1 MNKRVLK
8 YFGHLILFWMIFF
21 SVDRLL
27 FLIYNLDTSG
37 LSFFQ
42 LIEPFWRSLRLDLSA
57 ACYLIIPPFLLWLI
71 GLLIPLRSVG
81 VLLKVYFYIF
91 VPILVLGVVASMEI
105 YSEWGY
111 KLNRDAIDYL
121 KYPREFWASSLN
133 SPLGLLLIIYSICT
147 ILFTKWGFHIAGKFQ
162 DFSNIASGLNGKK
175 LINNVGI
182 AITGFIVFSV
192 CIRGGIQLAPINQS
206 FSYYSNNPTLNAT
219 AVNTFWNLIYS
230 YSREN
235 HKNSYQFFT
244 ADEIESKFNKSK
256 ETYINTPKI
265 FSMQK
270 PNIIMIVLEGVA
282 AELFES
288 MGGRNK
294 YTSNM
299 DRLIKNGLLFD
310 QIFATETRTDRGI
323 VSILS
328 GYPSLP
334 LISLVKQPDKAAKLS
349 FLPKHFLNNEYET
362 VFFYGGESEFAN
374 IKSYLLNAGF
384 NQIID
389 KNDFDKKDM
398 NSKWGAHDHIMFK
411 KSLSELKKLTEPFFA
426 TILTLSSHE
435 PFEVPIDPILKGEDR
450 QTLYK
455 NSIIYTDESV
465 GRFMSSIK
473 EESYFQNTIF
483 IFISDHGFRMG
494 DGHNRYPRRYH
505 IPLFIYGDPLGKKW
519 RGRKISII
527 GSQTDLAKTI
537 LNQFDLKYN
546 GFLFSKDLLNNVYG
560 NAFYTFNNGFGL
572 IEEEQSVIYDH
583 DSKSVTYLN
592 NFVSDSVNQF
602 LFDKGRAKLQKTYQ
616 DFIDR

>member
-27 FLIYNLDTSG
+27 FLIYNLDTPG

-42 LIEPFWRSLRLDLSA
+42 LIEPFWRALRLDLSA
-57 ACYLIIPPFLLWLI
+57 ACYLIIPTFLLWLI
-71 GLLIPLRSVG
+71 GLLIPIRSVSL
-81 VLLKVYFYIF
+81 LLKVYFFIF

-121 KYPREFWASSLN
+121 KYPKELWASSLN
-133 SPLGLLLIIYSICT
+133 SPLGLLLIIYLTST
-147 ILFTKWGFHIAGKFQ
+147 ILFTKWGLHIAGKFQ
-162 DFSNIASGLNGKK
+162 NFSNISSGLNGKK
-175 LINNVGI
+175 LIKNVGI
-182 AITGFIVFSV
+182 AITGFIAFLV

-206 FSYYSNNPTLNAT
+206 FAYYSNNPTLNAT
-219 AVNTFWNLIYS
+219 AVNTVWNLIYS
-230 YSREN
+230 YSRKDHEN
-235 HKNSYQFFT
+235 PYQFFT
-244 ADEIESKFNKSK
+244 ADEIESKFRESK
-256 ETYINTPKI
+256 QTYTNTPKI
-265 FSMQK
+265 FSIQK
-270 PNIIMIVLEGVA
+270 PNVVLIVLEGVA

-294 YTSNM
+294 YTANM

-310 QIFATETRTDRGI
+310 RIFATETRTDRGI

-328 GYPSLP
+328 AYPSLP
-334 LISLVKQPDKAAKLS
+334 LISVVKQPDKAAKLS
-349 FLPKHFLNNEYET
+349 FLPKQFLNNKYET

-384 NQIID
+384 NQIFD
-389 KNDFDKKDM
+389 KNDFEKKDM
-398 NSKWGAHDHIMFK
+398 NSKWGVHDHIMFK
-411 KSLSELKKLTEPFFA
+411 KSSSELKKLTEPFFA

-455 NSIIYTDESV
+455 NSIIYTDQSV

-473 EESYFQNTIF
+473 KELYFRNTIF

-505 IPLFIYGDPLGKKW
+505 IPLFIFGDPLEQKW
-519 RGRKISII
+519 RGKKISVI

-537 LNQFDLKYN
+537 LNQFDISYK
-546 GFLFSKDLLNNVYG
+546 GFVFSRDLLNNVSG
-560 NAFYTFNNGFGL
+560 NAFYTFNHGFGL
-572 IEEEQSVIYDH
+572 IEEEQSIVYDH
-583 DSKSVTYLN
+583 NSKYVEYLN
-592 NFVSDSVNQF
+592 KVVPDSVNRI
-602 LFDKGRAKLQKTYQ
+602 LFDKGRANLQKTYQ
-616 DFIDR
+616 DFIGR

>member
-1 MNKRVLK
+1 
-8 YFGHLILFWMIFF
+8 
-21 SVDRLL
+21 
-27 FLIYNLDTSG
+27 
-37 LSFFQ
+37 
-42 LIEPFWRSLRLDLSA
+42 
-57 ACYLIIPPFLLWLI
+57 
-71 GLLIPLRSVG
+71 
-81 VLLKVYFYIF
+81 
-91 VPILVLGVVASMEI
+91 
-105 YSEWGY
+105 
-111 KLNRDAIDYL
+111 
-121 KYPREFWASSLN
+121 
-133 SPLGLLLIIYSICT
+133 
-147 ILFTKWGFHIAGKFQ
+147 
-162 DFSNIASGLNGKK
+162 
-175 LINNVGI
+175 
-182 AITGFIVFSV
+182 
-192 CIRGGIQLAPINQS
+192 
-206 FSYYSNNPTLNAT
+206 
-219 AVNTFWNLIYS
+219 
-230 YSREN
+230 
-235 HKNSYQFFT
+235 
-244 ADEIESKFNKSK
+244 
-256 ETYINTPKI
+256 
-265 FSMQK
+265 
-270 PNIIMIVLEGVA
+270 MIVLEGVA

-299 DRLIKNGLLFD
+299 DHLIKNGLLFD

-349 FLPKHFLNNEYET
+349 FLPKQFLNNKYET

-473 EESYFQNTIF
+473 EEPYFQNTIF

-519 RGRKISII
+519 RGRKISVI

-537 LNQFDLKYN
+537 LNQFDLNYN
-546 GFLFSKDLLNNVYG
+546 GFIFSRDLLNNVYG